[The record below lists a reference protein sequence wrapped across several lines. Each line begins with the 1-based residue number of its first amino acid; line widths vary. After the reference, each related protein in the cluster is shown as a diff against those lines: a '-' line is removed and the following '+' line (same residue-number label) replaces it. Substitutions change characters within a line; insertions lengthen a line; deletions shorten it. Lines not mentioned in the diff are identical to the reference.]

1 MHTEGEFRYTN
12 GTAVDIELDKDRII
26 SVLNHEYVHSQ
37 LFASTT
43 YGQMVLMLE
52 KNELLHEKSKSFKE
66 VLFAYMNR
74 MQERIAVNVEI
85 MQECIEKGIPAYEQA
100 IEKLKRRNR
109 NYYNYF
115 RKLCCVNG
123 KINSRQDAEQLI
135 KILNGFAIVAL
146 NVNLEL
152 IPFDKINN
160 EKELKTFFNNPNNGE
175 LISPNKRFDILIN
188 VFFRNNDNNSNIER
202 VIEGSIEFEKM
213 YDYEYIHKI
222 AYKRVL
228 DVIGDSPIVDRL
240 AKRLETIGGLQ
251 FTFDG
256 GEFLTA
262 KPTKINENNNVK
274 YCSVESKER
283 FNEIINEQ
291 KVTEVFVQHSIGGFE
306 EFHLINIY
314 EYNAG
319 EKLIWGLLL
328 LDDDPFFDL
337 ISKVPCNI
345 VFNKTKLIEKEG
357 KSVRKMV
364 KKLPIYIYMDTP
376 ILNAIPFIAT
386 FFNKGYYGFIN
397 MKTYSIFVAYKRSF
411 IFIAEIVDGAKE
423 VIDKL
428 FMKKNIEYVDDLS
441 KICDISE
448 ICRIDE
454 KWAQL

>member
-152 IPFDKINN
+152 IPFDKIW
-160 EKELKTFFNNPNNGE
+160 
-175 LISPNKRFDILIN
+175 SY
-188 VFFRNNDNNSNIER
+188 V
-202 VIEGSIEFEKM
+202 
-213 YDYEYIHKI
+213 KI
-222 AYKRVL
+222 
-228 DVIGDSPIVDRL
+228 
-240 AKRLETIGGLQ
+240 
-251 FTFDG
+251 
-256 GEFLTA
+256 
-262 KPTKINENNNVK
+262 
-274 YCSVESKER
+274 
-283 FNEIINEQ
+283 
-291 KVTEVFVQHSIGGFE
+291 
-306 EFHLINIY
+306 
-314 EYNAG
+314 
-319 EKLIWGLLL
+319 
-328 LDDDPFFDL
+328 
-337 ISKVPCNI
+337 
-345 VFNKTKLIEKEG
+345 
-357 KSVRKMV
+357 
-364 KKLPIYIYMDTP
+364 
-376 ILNAIPFIAT
+376 
-386 FFNKGYYGFIN
+386 
-397 MKTYSIFVAYKRSF
+397 
-411 IFIAEIVDGAKE
+411 
-423 VIDKL
+423 
-428 FMKKNIEYVDDLS
+428 
-441 KICDISE
+441 
-448 ICRIDE
+448 
-454 KWAQL
+454 